1 MVNFINSWAEG
12 IILTVVIS
20 CIIEL
25 ILPEGNNK
33 KYVKTVIGVYVLFVM
48 IYPVISIVSNKKID
62 IDAIINDTAK
72 QMTKL
77 ENNNI
82 ALETNRYIEETYKEK
97 LKEDISLDLKQEGY
111 NVNFLKLDIE
121 TENEN
126 AYGQIKSINIQISK
140 IQKAE
145 ETNTEDNIENK
156 IVEVKTVDIKLSNET
171 YIKSK
176 NDLDSKVSIS
186 AKEIENL
193 RDFLSKTYEIAKEK
207 IFINE

>member
-12 IILTVVIS
+12 IILAVVIS

-48 IYPVISIVSNKKID
+48 VYPVISIVSNKKID
-62 IDAIINDTAK
+62 INAIINDTAK

-77 ENNNI
+77 ENDDI
-82 ALETNRYIEETYKEK
+82 TLETNRYIEETYKEK
-97 LKEDISLDLKQEGY
+97 LKEDISLNLKQEGY
-111 NVNFLKLDIE
+111 NVNFLNLDIE

>member
-77 ENNNI
+77 ENNTI